1 MSDMDAS
8 INIPHGK
15 PVKTWDAA
23 LLALARELADDL
35 RRTRE
40 LYDTAEEPEHSKE

>member
-1 MSDMDAS
+1 MNDMDAS

-23 LLALARELADDL
+23 LLALARELAEDFKK
-35 RRTRE
+35 TRE
-40 LYDTAEEPEHSKE
+40 LYDRAKESGDTEE